1 MTKKRAIRER
11 ITPKP
16 ARGPYT
22 LRKQTPVEI
31 ADAVVFE
38 CGTGGGSASEYK
50 NIREA
55 AQRGFNPGKT
65 AARNKPSTTPR
76 PETNNTRGP
85 AERAFNAG
93 KAAASNNTSTTATVE
108 SNSKLYIAFTDY
120 GDDTMSVAAYVSQEA
135 RHEAL
140 HQRVADFYED
150 IDGNPLPEGTSDE
163 DLMKIMDALFLLPTH
178 GPLRLFEM
186 ERTAPEEADDTGQLY
201 NFEMC

>member
-55 AQRGFNPGKT
+55 AERG
-65 AARNKPSTTPR
+65 
-76 PETNNTRGP
+76 
-85 AERAFNAG
+85 FNAG

-178 GPLRLFEM
+178 GHLRLFEM